1 MDKITTLSQFLSLG
15 GSQFHVYEMG
25 RRVQHIDANTFEK
38 IEALNLPYPSPLQ
51 GHAQFA
57 LVFWDE
63 TQAHFIWFLKLP
75 LDEQGLLSPAPRT
88 QFIKMI
94 IEALGNSPTQTLT
107 EAQQEKLA
115 NHPFSFKPSPEKLA
129 IFNALV
135 RQQLHQPPSKQYQNA
150 YDYLAEKKQH
160 SQWENVGLQGIADIC
175 VRNKNKAHLQLLQHG
190 LSQSPSEVQVAI
202 CQCLEHL
209 TFDASLANLLLN
221 QIINKENDHNI
232 YRFRA
237 LASYPDLAKEAI
249 MHWHQKNQLT
259 PELLITIAARN
270 WTTLQDPQ
278 LQILYLDALAEHE
291 QALFNQLFIELVAI
305 PTLRPLLLAQLRNP
319 KRSIQLTQAIGGLF
333 KATKL

>member
-15 GSQFHVYEMG
+15 GSQFQVYEMG
-25 RRVQHIDANTFEK
+25 RRVQHIDTETFEQ
-38 IEALNLPYPSPLQ
+38 IEALTIPYPSPLQ

-63 TQAHFIWFLKLP
+63 TQDHFIWFLKLP

-94 IEALGNSPTQTLT
+94 IDALGNSPTQTLT
-107 EAQQEKLA
+107 QAQQDKLA
-115 NHPFSFKPSPEKLA
+115 NHPFSFKPSSEKLA

-135 RQQLHQPPSKQYQNA
+135 RKALNQSPSQQYQTA
-150 YDYLAEKKQH
+150 YDYLANKHQK
-160 SQWENVGLQGIADIC
+160 SQWEKVGLQGIADIC
-175 VRNKNKAHLQLLQHG
+175 VRMNDNPHLQLIQNG
-190 LSQSPSEVQVAI
+190 LSQSPIEVQVAI

-209 TFDASLANLLLN
+209 TFDVSLAHLLLN
-221 QIINKENDHNI
+221 QIINEKADHNI

-249 MHWHQKNQLT
+249 MHWNKQNQLT

-270 WTTLQDPQ
+270 WTTLQDTQ
-278 LQILYLDALAEHE
+278 LQTLYLDALAKNE
-291 QALFNQLFIELVAI
+291 QAFFNQLFIELVAI
-305 PTLRPLLLAQLRNP
+305 PVLRPLLLAQLRNP
-319 KRSIQLTQAIGGLF
+319 DRSAQLTQAIGGLF
-333 KATKL
+333 KATKS